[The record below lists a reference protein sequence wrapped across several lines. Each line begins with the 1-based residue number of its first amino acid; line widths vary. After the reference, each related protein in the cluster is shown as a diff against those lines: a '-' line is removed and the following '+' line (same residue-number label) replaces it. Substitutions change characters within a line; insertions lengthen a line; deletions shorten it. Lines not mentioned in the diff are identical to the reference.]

1 MNPYQIGKRFKI
13 QIPSEE
19 RYYSSFA
26 REHEGEEIEIVGYD
40 STIRKGPGRLY
51 LLIVFVETG
60 RQYNVREEELRPIK
74 GILSTGERIL

>member
-26 REHEGEEIEIVGYD
+26 VENEGRIVEIIGYD
-40 STIRKGPGRLY
+40 QTIRGPGRLY
-51 LLIVFVETG
+51 ILAIFVENN
-60 RQYNVREEELRPIK
+60 RQYNFREEELRPIK